1 MTAAKTVA
9 SKHPKMPTQIKI
21 GTQDWTIIQRSSNV
35 DDSLSS
41 SAYGYTLDR
50 SSTIVID
57 MDATPSRKRQILL
70 HELLHAIRYS
80 MGNPITPSSSDDES
94 KTTEAWEHYFIGIYE
109 EGLLLTIRNNPDLLE
124 YLLSEE

>member
-1 MTAAKTVA
+1 MATTKTVVA
-9 SKHPKMPTQIKI
+9 KHPKMPTDIQI
-21 GTQDWTIIQRSSNV
+21 GTQHWTVIERSSNI

-57 MDATPSRKRQILL
+57 VDATPSRKRQTLL
-70 HELLHAIRYS
+70 HELLHAIRFS
-80 MGNPITPSSSDDES
+80 MGSPITPAPNDDES

-109 EGLLLTIRNNPDLLE
+109 EGLLLTLRNNPDVLN

>member
-1 MTAAKTVA
+1 MATTKAVA
-9 SKHPKMPTQIKI
+9 TKHSKMPTKIQI
-21 GTQDWTIIQRSSNV
+21 GTQTWTVIERSSQL

-50 SSTIVID
+50 SSVIVID
-57 MDATPSRKRQILL
+57 VDATPSRKRQTLL
-70 HELLHAIRYS
+70 HELLHAIRFS
-80 MGNPITPSSSDDES
+80 MGSPITPTPNDDES

-109 EGLLLTIRNNPDLLE
+109 EGLLLTIRNNPELLQ

>member
-1 MTAAKTVA
+1 MTTIKATI
-9 SKHPKMPTQIKI
+9 KHPKMPTKIKI
-21 GTQDWTIIQRSSNV
+21 GTQSWTIIERSATM

-57 MDATPSRKRQILL
+57 LDATPSRKRQTLL
-70 HELLHAIRYS
+70 HELLHAIRFS
-80 MGNPITPSSSDDES
+80 MGSPITPTPNDDES
-94 KTTEAWEHYFIGIYE
+94 KTTEAWEHYFIGMYE
-109 EGLLLTIRNNPDLLE
+109 EGLLLTIKNNPELLA

>member
-1 MTAAKTVA
+1 MVTAKAV
-9 SKHPKMPTQIKI
+9 SVKHPKMPTSIKI
-21 GTQDWTIIQRSSNV
+21 GTQQWTVIQRSANV

-57 MDATPSRKRQILL
+57 VDATPSRKRQTFL
-70 HELLHAIRYS
+70 HELFHAIRFS
-80 MGNPITPSSSDDES
+80 MGSPITPISNDDES
-94 KTTEAWEHYFIGIYE
+94 KTTEAWEHYFIGMYE
-109 EGLLLTIRNNPDLLE
+109 EGLLLTIRENPDILE